1 MHLLKTSLL
10 IYNSKLPPGH
20 EDKLLSLSG
29 VNVHVLPDNWFW
41 RVRSVACRS
50 LIAVKIVV
58 HYDMTYNT

>member
-1 MHLLKTSLL
+1 M
-10 IYNSKLPPGH
+10 PPGH

-58 HYDMTYNT
+58 HYDVTYNT

>member
-10 IYNSKLPPGH
+10 IYNSKLP
-20 EDKLLSLSG
+20 LSLSG

-41 RVRSVACRS
+41 RVGSVACRS